1 MYTSAEMLYTL
12 VKSMQDD
19 RIRQAEHAR
28 RARAVV
34 GPRSGLPRWLQSLM
48 PYRPPTP
55 DPPAAEPQPE
65 VPVED
70 PWREAA

>member
-12 VKSMQDD
+12 VKSIQDD
-19 RIRQAEHAR
+19 RIREAEQAR

-34 GPRSGLPRWLQSLM
+34 RPRSGLPRWLRSLV
-48 PYRPPTP
+48 PYRPATP
-55 DPPAAEPQPE
+55 DLPAAEPPPE